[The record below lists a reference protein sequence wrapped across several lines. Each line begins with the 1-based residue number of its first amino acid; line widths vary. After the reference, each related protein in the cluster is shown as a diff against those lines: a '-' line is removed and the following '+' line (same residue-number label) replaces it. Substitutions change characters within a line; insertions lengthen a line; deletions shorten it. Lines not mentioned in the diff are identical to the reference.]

1 MGFLLVACGLVLAG
15 VGTWSGY
22 RNARAA
28 LLPFVGGSDP
38 AGRGDPAGG
47 GDPTR
52 AAIDAARPVHARARV
67 RRAVRST
74 AIAIAWLV
82 LALYGL
88 YLAQTGLILGGIA

>member
-1 MGFLLVACGLVLAG
+1 MPVVLVACGVVLAG

-28 LLPFVGGSDP
+28 LLPAVQE
-38 AGRGDPAGG
+38 

-52 AAIDAARPVHARARV
+52 SAIDAARPAHARSGV
-67 RRAVRST
+67 RRAVRSVV
-74 AIAIAWLV
+74 AAIAWLS

-88 YLAQTGLILGGIA
+88 FLAQTGLLLGGVA

>member
-1 MGFLLVACGLVLAG
+1 MGALLVACGLVLAG

-28 LLPFVGGSDP
+28 LLPFLDGADP
-38 AGRGDPAGG
+38 AGS

-52 AAIDAARPVHARARV
+52 AAIDAARPVHARAGV

-74 AIAIAWLV
+74 AAAVAWLV

-88 YLAQTGLILGGIA
+88 FLASTGSVIGALS